1 MVLGAPAFAALMAI
15 WGPHPNNEANHPP
28 QPPPGV
34 RGPGAGSSPTTLNAS
49 RIVRRA
55 AAIAAAAAAVPP
67 GTSSGCEWGYEA
79 VGSTASLF
87 NATTSINTLLNNP
100 PAGPVG
106 AGVPVI
112 RAADA
117 AATALVKLRFGTV
130 AQCGFDMVAVQIKN
144 GELADEHMKEVPNS
158 SAFTA
163 ILEAC
168 SFHCF
173 RERKADE
180 GGDEGGEESY
190 M

>member
-28 QPPPGV
+28 QPPPGA
-34 RGPGAGSSPTTLNAS
+34 RGPGAGSSLMTLNAS